1 MKEILHIYTRVSS
14 TIQEEDGTSLTTQK
28 ELGIETANKLGMGYK
43 VWNEGGKSSSS
54 DTLENRPVLT
64 ELLSLID
71 SGEIKHL
78 YVWNTDRL
86 SRNLSTW
93 GMIRFKLIQNDITLH
108 TPTGKQMLSDLQT
121 NLMIGIL
128 SEISNYD
135 NKLRTERFRLGKLYK
150 IKQGGWIGGPPPY
163 GYKIVKSKLVPDD
176 KEKKWVKFIFENYS
190 KGDSVDEIRTKLLKN
205 GVVTRRGKPVW
216 SHGSINALLTN
227 THYGGYFKYTDKKS
241 NETIRITCEAILS
254 SSLIKKVKDIKKK
267 RSYTTGGRRTKTSVQ
282 KYIYLLGDL
291 LFCGHCGSRYGG
303 NYKKTQT
310 SYYSCNQKTNKFKTK
325 LTDEHFECT
334 TKRNIRIDTTDDLVW
349 NTVIDT
355 ISKSHLFKEQTKI
368 ELLKDDNYKLSKTA
382 IKDIKKKIKKIEE
395 DIKVTTDGI
404 IQLEINHVISK
415 RNKEESRKIIEG
427 LEDYRLESET
437 KKEKLLD
444 KLNDEEANTKWIDWI
459 RVFSTK
465 VEDLKNKKL
474 DVKEKKK
481 ILEGIIESI
490 TVYNINKQEHELKI
504 KFRLPFVDDDLLWND
519 TNDKSKGYTLRD
531 GKNIQ
536 AITGM
541 LLKKKDKNYIMKLT
555 LQ

>member
-1 MKEILHIYTRVSS
+1 
-14 TIQEEDGTSLTTQK
+14 
-28 ELGIETANKLGMGYK
+28 
-43 VWNEGGKSSSS
+43 
-54 DTLENRPVLT
+54 
-64 ELLSLID
+64 
-71 SGEIKHL
+71 
-78 YVWNTDRL
+78 
-86 SRNLSTW
+86 
-93 GMIRFKLIQNDITLH
+93 
-108 TPTGKQMLSDLQT
+108 
-121 NLMIGIL
+121 
-128 SEISNYD
+128 
-135 NKLRTERFRLGKLYK
+135 
-150 IKQGGWIGGPPPY
+150 
-163 GYKIVKSKLVPDD
+163 
-176 KEKKWVKFIFENYS
+176 
-190 KGDSVDEIRTKLLKN
+190 
-205 GVVTRRGKPVW
+205 
-216 SHGSINALLTN
+216 
-227 THYGGYFKYTDKKS
+227 
-241 NETIRITCEAILS
+241 
-254 SSLIKKVKDIKKK
+254 
-267 RSYTTGGRRTKTSVQ
+267 
-282 KYIYLLGDL
+282 
-291 LFCGHCGSRYGG
+291 
-303 NYKKTQT
+303 
-310 SYYSCNQKTNKFKTK
+310 

-541 LLKKKDKNYIMKLT
+541 LLKKKDKNYIMKTT
-555 LQ
+555 LQSQISPGS